1 MSRFASTPATWRLL
15 RLCGDAAATV
25 AAFYAAFVV
34 RIHLDI
40 PFTQFQLPAQRIRFF
55 ASEWW
60 LVLAGLLATLYFF
73 GFYDSPSPAGQ
84 VERTRRLA
92 AAVTTLGLA
101 LAGYYFLAD
110 REFPRSVLLIFVAL
124 DYPLLLAWRALMD
137 RMYRIPRRRV
147 ALIGCGRAAVEL
159 ATKIG
164 RDDRP
169 EVCVEGWVPAPS
181 DAPPGADPH
190 PALGPCLGSVE
201 QLPQLLAGGRIDDII
216 FATEVQQWQTQLLDH
231 LSRQGGSR
239 GNVLMLPGPVESLI
253 GRMRYRW
260 VDDMPL
266 IEVVRQSEWRVRRP
280 FKRLLDLLGGTV
292 LLLLSLP
299 LLAICALAVRLNG
312 RGPILYAQTRVG
324 RGGAEFTLWKFRT
337 MRPDAEDGGDEVLA
351 AQDDPRLT
359 RIGATL
365 RRYRLDELPQLANVL
380 HGTMS
385 LVGPRPERPG
395 FVARY
400 RREIPGYA
408 ERFAVQP
415 GLTGLAQVHG
425 DYHSTA
431 SNKLRYDLAYIA
443 NWSPWLDLA
452 ILLRTIKI
460 VLTSRGV

>member
-1 MSRFASTPATWRLL
+1 VSRFSSTPATWRLL

-25 AAFYAAFVV
+25 GAFYGAFLV

-40 PFTQFQLPAQRIRFF
+40 PFTQFQLPARRIRFF

-73 GFYDSPSPAGQ
+73 GFYDSPRRASH
-84 VERTRRLA
+84 VERSRRLA
-92 AAVTTLGLA
+92 AAITTLVLI
-101 LAGYYFLAD
+101 LAGYYFLSE
-110 REFPRSVLLIFVAL
+110 RQFPRSVLLIFIVL
-124 DYPLLLAWRALMD
+124 SYPLLLGWRALMD
-137 RMYRIPRRRV
+137 RFYHPPRRRV
-147 ALIGCGRAAVEL
+147 ALIGCGQAAVEL

-164 RDDRP
+164 QEERP
-169 EVCVEGWVPAPS
+169 DVCVEGWVPAPL
-181 DAPPGADPH
+181 DTPPGMDPH
-190 PALGPCLGSVE
+190 PALGPCLGTVE
-201 QLPQLLAGGRIDDII
+201 QLPDLLAGGHIDDII
-216 FATEVQQWQTQLLDH
+216 FATEIQQWQTQLLDR
-231 LSRQGGSR
+231 LSQQSGSR
-239 GNVLMLPGPVESLI
+239 ANVLLLPGPLESLI

-280 FKRLLDLLGGTV
+280 FKRLLDLLAGTC
-292 LLLLSLP
+292 LLLLSSP
-299 LLAICALAVRLNG
+299 LLALCAVAVRCSGN
-312 RGPILYAQTRVG
+312 GPILYRQTRIG
-324 RGGAEFTLWKFRT
+324 RGGIPFVLWKFRT
-337 MRPDAEDGGDEVLA
+337 MLPDAEEGSGEMLA
-351 AQDDPRLT
+351 TPDDPRLT
-359 RIGATL
+359 RIGAIL

-380 HGTMS
+380 RGTMS

-395 FVARY
+395 FVERY
-400 RREIPGYA
+400 RQEIPGYS
-408 ERFAVQP
+408 ERFSVQP